1 MQMMRLTRAAIA
13 ALSVLIM
20 VGPLALTG
28 RTAERTCPN
37 VSVHGPWTSIAA
49 PAFTGDG
56 GADITAYAVH
66 PQLPFVL
73 YATNGDEVMLSDDS
87 GCTWKDFF
95 SLELLPSL
103 EKTVS
108 SANSRVASIE
118 IPENPIGPAPVYL
131 LVEETI
137 GPVVRPHVL
146 TANGQGGGF
155 DLLSGLPQTTG
166 GVYGLHIAPSDPK
179 VLYLHVRRDPTS
191 VQDDIYRSEDGGATW
206 TQRNGNQATASQ
218 GLAIDPLN
226 QNDLYTYG
234 LDGLYRS
241 KDGGATRSHFNQV
254 GPPVPLVD
262 VFHQPGKPARVMA
275 YEAETSTVNMTH
287 DEGKTW
293 TRFMGPPGFARSWA
307 HGNEEDQLLFAQHL
321 RVDNYKPPTY
331 WGNVSADYKQD
342 DLSDLQADRS
352 RFPSVF
358 GFTARTIEKY
368 TGWNAKIEVPD
379 FDGPLNPATIL
390 DDSELVPA
398 ETKMRLDPGD
408 SKKVDYTFTLPPNA
422 VPLDV
427 FFLVDTSD
435 SMDSSIAGLRKGM
448 QSIINELEAS
458 KIDAMYGAGEIKDY
472 PIPGFGDPTSGD
484 FPYRLNRTIGPAND
498 ELGEALAKMDAS
510 GGGMNDFEESQ
521 LTGLYQ
527 ATTGAGEPG
536 CVAEAS
542 EDGQPCVPP
551 GQGAN
556 FRPDAVKVIVNI
568 TDYGF
573 HDQAAH
579 PSPPFSEV
587 AQALSAQEVKQIG
600 LAVYGDEGTQGM
612 NAAIADLSE
621 MAERTGALA
630 PDPVDC
636 DGDGTADVQAG
647 QPLVCEVT
655 DMLDNETVNIAPAI
669 IETVKAVVQEVQVEL
684 VRIDGKAITDV
695 KPAVYPKV
703 DVTEQNALG
712 FGLTFT
718 CPRSLAGTTQ
728 NLTLAAKVQGST
740 VSTATARV
748 TCEKLPKAA
757 IAKKPKPPPAPPPVM
772 PVFPPAPVVIPA
784 LAPAGPPPVP
794 ETISS
799 TQSAAQ
805 AQGAVAKQEQEQLQF
820 AVAYAAFRNDE
831 AYALSSYVERRDPSP
846 APLYLTAVMMSMG
859 AAFLALSRRRSQVS
873 VARARGRR

>member
-1 MQMMRLTRAAIA
+1 MQMMRLTRAAVA
-13 ALSVLIM
+13 ALSLLIV

-28 RTAERTCPN
+28 QTAERSCPN
-37 VSVHGPWTSIAA
+37 VSVHGAWTSIAA

-56 GADITAYAVH
+56 GADLTAFAVH

-73 YATNGDEVMLSDDS
+73 YATNGQEVKISDDS
-87 GCTWKDFF
+87 GCTWKEFF
-95 SLELLPSL
+95 TVELLPTLGS
-103 EKTVS
+103 TVS
-108 SANSRVASIE
+108 AANSRVKSIE

-131 LVEETI
+131 LIEESI
-137 GPVVRPHVL
+137 GPIVRPHVV
-146 TANGQGGGF
+146 TSNQQGGGL
-155 DLLSGLPQTTG
+155 DLLNGLPPTTG
-166 GVYGLHIAPSDPK
+166 GVYGLHVAPSEPK
-179 VLYLHVRRDPTS
+179 VLYLHVRSTPTS
-191 VQDDIYRSEDGGATW
+191 IQDDIYRSDDGGATW
-206 TQRNGNQATASQ
+206 TKRNGNQATASQ
-218 GLAIDPLN
+218 GLAVDPMN
-226 QNDLYTYG
+226 QNEIWTFG
-234 LDGLYRS
+234 ADGLYRS
-241 KDGGATRSHFNQV
+241 KDAGATRAHMDQV

-262 VFHQPGKPARVMA
+262 IFHPPGEPQRVMA
-275 YEAETSTVNMTH
+275 YEAETGSVNMTH
-287 DEGKTW
+287 DGGKTW

-321 RVDNYKPPTY
+321 RVDDYKPPSF
-331 WGNVSADYKQD
+331 WENVSAPYKQD

-368 TGWNAKIEVPD
+368 TGWNQNVDLPEFDDLDPAKIIDE
-379 FDGPLNPATIL
+379 
-390 DDSELVPA
+390 SSLVPA
-398 ETKMRLDPGD
+398 ETKMRLEPGD

-472 PIPGFGDPTSGD
+472 PIPGFGDPTAGD
-484 FPYRLNRTIGPAND
+484 FPYRLNRAIGPADD
-498 ELGEALAKMDAS
+498 ELANALAMMEAG
-510 GGGMNDFEESQ
+510 GGGMQDFPESQ

-527 ATTGAGEPG
+527 ATTGEGEPG
-536 CVAEAS
+536 CAAEAI
-542 EDGQPCVPP
+542 EEGQPCVPP

-573 HDQAAH
+573 HDEAAH
-579 PSPPFSEV
+579 PSPPFAQV
-587 AQALSAQEVKQIG
+587 AQALSAQDVKQIG
-600 LAVYGDEGTQGM
+600 LAVYGAEGMEGM
-612 NAAIADLSE
+612 NAAIEDLAK
-621 MAERTGALA
+621 MAEDTGTLA

-636 DGDGTADVQAG
+636 NGDGRADVQAG
-647 QPLVCEVT
+647 QPLVCEIT
-655 DMLDNETVNIAPAI
+655 DMIDNDTVNIAPAI
-669 IETVKAVVQEVQVEL
+669 IETVKAVVQEVEVEL
-684 VRIDGKAITDV
+684 VRADGKPITDV
-695 KPAVYPKV
+695 SPAVYPKV

-728 NLTLAAKVQGST
+728 DLTLAAKVQGST
-740 VSTATARV
+740 VATAAAKV

-757 IAKKPKPPPAPPPVM
+757 IAKKPKQPPPPPPPVI
-772 PVFPPAPVVIPA
+772 PVFPPGPVIVPA

-805 AQGAVAKQEQEQLQF
+805 AQGAVAKQEQQQVQF
-820 AVAYAAFRNDE
+820 ALAYAQFRNDE
-831 AYALSSYVERRDPSP
+831 AYALSSYVERRGPSP
-846 APLYLTAVMMSMG
+846 APLYLSAAMMSLA
-859 AAFLALSRRRSQVS
+859 AAFVAVSRRRNQVAL
-873 VARARGRR
+873 ARSRRH